1 MWSVVAY
8 NWKTIR
14 PPHSCSAYATARPK
28 ALCGRAVTVNCA
40 RARQRVGSCSRPC
53 GSLHLVPLR
62 GALPS
67 TLAFRADPQSGT
79 TLPSGGPVM
88 RSALRSGRR
97 QWGQICPF
105 DISTRS
111 MSARLRILCAAAASR
126 TLQGPLLSY
135 RSNRRL
141 EIGSSSR
148 RDTTAQTL
156 RFAALLG
163 PTTVCQMDR
172 SDAMAPFQG
181 PLADNWGVA
190 GWRLPGM
197 CRGAMFVP
205 RRRVRGGGNLLS
217 YFTFGCTER
226 IVGLHDRAAVL
237 AKAD

>member
-1 MWSVVAY
+1 MLSFA
-8 NWKTIR
+8 
-14 PPHSCSAYATARPK
+14 
-28 ALCGRAVTVNCA
+28 
-40 RARQRVGSCSRPC
+40 
-53 GSLHLVPLR
+53 GSLRVFVAIDPCDMRKGFDGLHALVTERLQ
-62 GALPS
+62 G
-67 TLAFRADPQSGT
+67 
-79 TLPSGGPVM
+79 
-88 RSALRSGRR
+88 R

-111 MSARLRILCAAAASR
+111 LSAGLRILCAAAASR

-156 RFAALLG
+156 RFATLLG

-181 PLADNWGVA
+181 SLADNWGVA

-205 RRRVRGGGNLLS
+205 RRRVRGG
-217 YFTFGCTER
+217 
-226 IVGLHDRAAVL
+226 
-237 AKAD
+237 